1 MDDSVSSTPLDA
13 STTVAGAGKRP
24 NEGAPASVA
33 YQADR
38 NRRATIARDVYLF
51 LVAFRVLNA
60 FCVRTFFQPD
70 EYFQSLEPAWQIAF
84 GEESGAWITWVRF
97 HPPICIDPMLMQSR

>member
-1 MDDSVSSTPLDA
+1 MDESVASTPSDA
-13 STTVAGAGKRP
+13 LKSVADAGKRP
-24 NEGAPASVA
+24 KKGAPASVA
-33 YQADR
+33 YQTER

-97 HPPICIDPMLMQSR
+97 HTSICTDPMLMHSR